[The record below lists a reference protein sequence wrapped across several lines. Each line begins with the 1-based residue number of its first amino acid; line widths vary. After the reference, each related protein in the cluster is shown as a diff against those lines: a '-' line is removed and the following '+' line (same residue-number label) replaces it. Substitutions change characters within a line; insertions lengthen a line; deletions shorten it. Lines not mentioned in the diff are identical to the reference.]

1 MGAPL
6 AHEQRAMN
14 DLRAARQG
22 IATARRNEGQA
33 ERAYERACAAW
44 LTGKH
49 PVEQVEE
56 AEQALDDARLMRRRV
71 EAAKAHL
78 DPLVPRLAGT

>member
-1 MGAPL
+1 MSDRSGPASAL
-6 AHEQRAMN
+6 GRAGPS
-14 DLRAARQG
+14 AG
-22 IATARRNEGQA
+22 HATARRSEGQA

-56 AEQALDDARLMRRRV
+56 AEQALDDARLARRRV
-71 EAAKAHL
+71 EAARAHL